1 MSESP
6 KAEFRETRR
15 PATVVL
21 DPAAKSSSMQAVNRS
36 DQGSRVDRPVLTND
50 DYVEHEEGREDYVL
64 QDRPSSHL

>member
-1 MSESP
+1 M
-6 KAEFRETRR
+6 
-15 PATVVL
+15 L